1 MLSYDQY
8 RLYKLIWDRFIAS
21 QMVPAKINTL
31 TVDTL
36 CNEHLFRSRGEQI
49 IFPGFLKIYEDI
61 KSENKKDDDDLETNK
76 NIPDLEKNESL
87 KCIDQEALQKF
98 TQPPARYTEASL
110 IKAMEEYGIGRPSTY
125 APTISTI
132 LDRSYA
138 EKIRDS

>member
-1 MLSYDQY
+1 MKGFRDRLPKSRTYKNKNAAQDAHEAIRPSHFSQPPEKIRDMLSYDQY

-76 NIPDLEKNESL
+76 NIPDLEK
-87 KCIDQEALQKF
+87 
-98 TQPPARYTEASL
+98 
-110 IKAMEEYGIGRPSTY
+110 
-125 APTISTI
+125 
-132 LDRSYA
+132 
-138 EKIRDS
+138 